1 MMLAYHIKV
10 KENVAEQVLSLLKGF
25 SEEEVV
31 IEKAEIQPTQ
41 DLNITCIEDLY
52 GILSPYVNGYLSDE
66 DIEDA
71 IAQGAIESGMA
82 GKNR

>member
-10 KENVAEQVLSLLKGF
+10 KESVAEQVLSLLKGF

-31 IEKAEIQPTQ
+31 IEKAEIQPIQ